1 MQESEAIVFLAIEGI
16 DGSGKS
22 TQARMLVQWLR
33 KQGRKAIRTREPTQS
48 EIGELLRGILRK
60 HTDIDP
66 KALTFLFIADRIEHA
81 NQIKAALDDGKI
93 VVCDRYML
101 STLAYQSAQGL
112 DMKWLKGLHEGI
124 LEPDLTFILDLD
136 PEASMQR
143 LRSDEKFERIEFQKK
158 VRDKYLELSKE
169 YPNTHVIQTGGTRM
183 RTHQE
188 MLDILQEKLEPLKD

>member
-1 MQESEAIVFLAIEGI
+1 MFLAIEGI

-33 KQGRKAIRTREPTQS
+33 KQGRKAVRTREPTQS
-48 EIGELLRGILRK
+48 ETGELLRGILRK

-66 KALTFLFIADRIEHA
+66 KAMAFLFLADRIEHA
-81 NQIKAALDDGKI
+81 SRIKAALDEGKI
-93 VVCDRYML
+93 VVCDRYIL

-112 DMKWLKGLHEGI
+112 DLKWLKGLHEGI
-124 LEPDLTFILDLD
+124 LQPDLTFILDLD
-136 PEASMQR
+136 PEVSMQR

-169 YPNTHVIQTGGTRM
+169 YPNTYVIQTGGTRM
-183 RTHQE
+183 QTHQE